1 MNDKIGLTLLTMF
14 GIGHIKYAP
23 GTIASF
29 VTCILYIFLMSLK
42 ANFIFVFFI
51 FMILLIYSIILIDKL
66 SYKFKEKDSKE
77 IVIDEFLGQS
87 IPFLALYY
95 LIHIENAFDIGR
107 LDLDHALIYF
117 LLFFAFFR
125 FFDILKIFP
134 INIIDKKMKNGLGVV
149 LDDVVAGTYT
159 AIIVYGIKV
168 IFL

>member
-1 MNDKIGLTLLTMF
+1 MF
-14 GIGHIKYAP
+14 
-23 GTIASF
+23 TIVFTKQLKNWFSY
-29 VTCILYIFLMSLK
+29 TIFFD
-42 ANFIFVFFI
+42 NTRNIP
-51 FMILLIYSIILIDKL
+51 YKL

-107 LDLDHALIYF
+107 LDLNHALIYF

-168 IFL
+168 IFLWKI